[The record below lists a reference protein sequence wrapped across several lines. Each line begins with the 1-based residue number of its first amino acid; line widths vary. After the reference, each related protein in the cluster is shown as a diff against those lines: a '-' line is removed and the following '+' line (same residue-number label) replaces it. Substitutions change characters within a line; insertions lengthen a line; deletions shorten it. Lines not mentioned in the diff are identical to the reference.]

1 MKITSEKHVNALYHY
16 DWKKFYYIEIKK
28 TSKLFTNVKVSS
40 LRNFIPK
47 KKYMKHSD
55 HRRKFC

>member
-55 HRRKFC
+55 HR